1 MRKILICFCLM
12 APLALG
18 AAELAGMWKYA
29 APPNP
34 NAKGNRPPAETVYV
48 IKVKGNRFTGT
59 MLVNRGIADILNGS
73 TDGDR
78 ITFERLDG
86 SGHKTAYRG
95 EISGDQLTVSLANPS
110 AVGQGGRG
118 PQGPMVLK

>member
-1 MRKILICFCLM
+1 MRISLICFCFA

-18 AAELAGMWKYA
+18 AAELAGTWKYT

-48 IKVKGNRFTGT
+48 IKVDGNHFTGT
-59 MLVNRGIADILNGS
+59 VLVNRGMADILNGAIEGS
-73 TDGDR
+73 Q

-86 SGHKTAYRG
+86 NGRKTPFKG
-95 EISGDQLTVSLANPS
+95 EINGDELS
-110 AVGQGGRG
+110 
-118 PQGPMVLK
+118 